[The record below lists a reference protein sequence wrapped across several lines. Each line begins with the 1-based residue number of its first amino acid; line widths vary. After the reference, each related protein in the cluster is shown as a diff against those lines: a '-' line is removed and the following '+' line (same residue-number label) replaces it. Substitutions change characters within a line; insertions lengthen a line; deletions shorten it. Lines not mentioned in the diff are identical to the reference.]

1 MSNVKRRRMSAY
13 RFLKRHK
20 SIASGRG
27 KLVTIDLAM
36 IPENIDP
43 LEMIKNWNNHAPIF
57 LT

>member
-1 MSNVKRRRMSAY
+1 MSAY